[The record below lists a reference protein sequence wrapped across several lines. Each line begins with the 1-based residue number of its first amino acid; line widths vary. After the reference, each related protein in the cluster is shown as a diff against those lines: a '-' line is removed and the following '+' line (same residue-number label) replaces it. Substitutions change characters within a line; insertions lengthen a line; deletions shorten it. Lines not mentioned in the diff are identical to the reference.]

1 MHWLANEISSINRQI
16 KLLKDQIAFVIHT
29 HEERISIPSK
39 NNNNNTINST
49 PLSIND
55 NSQKSSF
62 LTTKLINN
70 QNFYILKLL
79 SNDSLFDGYLQD
91 LIDIY
96 EISLTT
102 TIECIAV
109 IMEQNSI
116 EKYLFI
122 KLSNGDIDKYQM
134 NKTKLL
140 KETLLKMNQPI
151 SIWNNDGKQPEY
163 YRRFILD
170 NQKHQIMITDR
181 LSEIKSEQEIQYL
194 D

>member
-1 MHWLANEISSINRQI
+1 
-16 KLLKDQIAFVIHT
+16 
-29 HEERISIPSK
+29 
-39 NNNNNTINST
+39 
-49 PLSIND
+49 
-55 NSQKSSF
+55 
-62 LTTKLINN
+62 
-70 QNFYILKLL
+70 
-79 SNDSLFDGYLQD
+79 

-140 KETLLKMNQPI
+140 KETLSKINQPI

-170 NQKHQIMITDR
+170 NQKHQIMITDQF
-181 LSEIKSEQEIQYL
+181 SEIKSEQEIQYL
-194 D
+194 HQLTNFSKTNSFKSQKECSYN